1 MQRRGL
7 LVNLIRND
15 AMRSRAVNQ
24 NIDNGAITRTGHR
37 KRKVKDREWN
47 RCLMENNDLWH
58 LPQIGKHK

>member
-7 LVNLIRND
+7 LVNLIGND
-15 AMRSRAVNQ
+15 AVRSRAVNQ

-47 RCLMENNDLWH
+47 RFLIEKNYL
-58 LPQIGKHK
+58 

>member
-1 MQRRGL
+1 
-7 LVNLIRND
+7 
-15 AMRSRAVNQ
+15 MRSRAVNQ

-47 RCLMENNDLWH
+47 RRLMENYDLWH